1 MIRKKKRERKEKPP
15 EPRYIVVRQSNA
27 TKAKYLHREGHD
39 GFSLS
44 HAQALAAHVPGQEPF
59 SVIRLD
65 AYLGA
70 QEAGEVVDA
79 QTATNNFA
87 NQETDDEQE

>member
-27 TKAKYLHREGHD
+27 TEAKYLHRQGHD

-70 QEAGEVVDA
+70 QEAGDVVDA

-87 NQETDDEQE
+87 QKTDDEQE